1 MELNN
6 EYWSAVSMWSYS
18 DLPKNATVKRKRFC
32 CNGYRNE
39 VLKRVVLITKT
50 GHAWEYVLK

>member
-1 MELNN
+1 MKVND
-6 EYWSAVSMWSYS
+6 EYWSIIPVWNS
-18 DLPKNATVKRKRFC
+18 DLPKNATIEHKKFC
-32 CNGYRNE
+32 CNGYINQ